1 MVVYI
6 ANRIKRTRALEQN
19 FGAIYMD
26 TQIAHDP
33 EDVRTC
39 WRDNRVKDGR
49 LYTVTNKSKSPKCEQ
64 KMSFYTLL

>member
-6 ANRIKRTRALEQN
+6 AKRVKRTRALEQN

-26 TQIAHDP
+26 TQIALDP

-39 WRDNRVKDGR
+39 
-49 LYTVTNKSKSPKCEQ
+49 
-64 KMSFYTLL
+64 